1 MMCKNGLRIKKFVE
15 LADMY
20 QVLLV
25 LPYGMKGDKFPF
37 KLLIEKLEKL
47 TCQKCTRDIKPLN
60 FMTGFSEYKTVHF
73 KIRKCLLK
81 GQKVKF

>member
-1 MMCKNGLRIKKFVE
+1 
-15 LADMY
+15 MY

-25 LPYGMKGDKFPF
+25 LHEGDKFPF

-73 KIRKCLLK
+73 QNTKEVSIKRAE
-81 GQKVKF
+81 GKVLAQHIVPYPPGIP